1 MTPIALV
8 VDDSM
13 LIRHAVRRFLER
25 RGFTVGTAND
35 GAEAL
40 EALKTF
46 RPHVI
51 FTDLQMPRISGYE
64 LVELLKNCPETASI
78 PLVILAAKPSQEE
91 PFRSNADWMIYKDLN
106 IDQQLAQ
113 SLDNLLPAHATVAAR
128 PSTSSQYQ

>member
-25 RGFTVGTAND
+25 RGFTVKTAND

-64 LVELLKNCPETASI
+64 LVEILKNTPETASI
-78 PLVILAAKPSQEE
+78 PVVILAAKPLQEE
-91 PFRSNADWMIYKDLN
+91 PVRSNADWVIYKDLN
-106 IDQQLAQ
+106 IDRQLAQ
-113 SLDNLLPAHATVAAR
+113 SLDNLLPAYTPVATSPR
-128 PSTSSQYQ
+128 PSSQCQ